1 MKIKTALLSFGM
13 SGRVFHAP
21 FLHLHEGFELLGAW
35 ERSKKVMHELYPGV
49 QSYDSLEAVLADD
62 QVELVVVNTPTYTHY
77 EYAKNALLA
86 GKHVVVEKAFVGTT
100 AEAEELRDL
109 GAEFG
114 LKVIVFQN
122 RRWDSDLKTVKSV
135 LDDGALGEIIEA
147 RIAFDRFRP
156 ELSPK
161 VHKELPSAGAGI
173 LKDLGA
179 HVIDQALYLFGMPR
193 SVFADVRTT
202 RPGSEVD
209 DYFDVLMKYDR
220 LSVHVHGGY
229 YFRQPLPEFAL
240 YGTEGSFLKARA
252 DVQEDQLQLGM
263 KPDDHKYGIEPEV
276 AQGVLH
282 TAMYKRMVP
291 TLPGN
296 YMDFYEGVHACIRK
310 GADKPVS
317 AADGVRVMQI
327 IDAAFKSA
335 AEGRVVTV
343 G

>member
-35 ERSKKVMHELYPGV
+35 ERSRQVMHELYPGIR
-49 QSYDSLEAVLADD
+49 SYDSLEAVLADGE
-62 QVELVVVNTPTYTHY
+62 VELVVVNTPTYTHY
-77 EYAKNALLA
+77 DYAKKALLA

-100 AEAEELRDL
+100 EEAEELRDL
-109 GAEFG
+109 GAKNG

-135 LDDGALGEIIEA
+135 LDEGVLGEIIEA

-161 VHKELPSAGAGI
+161 SHKELPSAGAGI

-179 HVIDQALYLFGMPR
+179 HVIDQALYLFGMPE
-193 SVFADVRTT
+193 SVFADIRST

-209 DYFDVLMKYDR
+209 DYFDVLLKYDR

-229 YFRQPLPEFAL
+229 YFRQPLPEFSI
-240 YGTEGSFLKARA
+240 YGTQGSFLKTRA

-263 KPDDHKYGIEPEV
+263 KPDDVKYGVEPEV
-276 AQGVLH
+276 AEGVLH
-282 TAMYKRMVP
+282 TVMYKRLVP
-291 TLPGN
+291 TLKGN
-296 YMDFYEGVHACIRK
+296 YMDFYEGVYQCIRK
-310 GADKPVS
+310 GAAEPVS
-317 AADGVRVMQI
+317 AEEGVRVMRI
-327 IDAAFKSA
+327 IDAAFQSA
-335 AEGRVVTV
+335 AEGRVVV
-343 G
+343 I